1 MAKIVLFWI
10 LLGGT
15 GFAFAL
21 AVQMR
26 MMIALVLRRA
36 LKAWRP
42 VFEDRGLANQ
52 AVILAARDE
61 ASNEASDEQDADVN
75 GDVHAAAQHL
85 RATYPNPLNHLRT
98 ARRYSVVTPVL
109 VLALF
114 AFGRFGLGVI

>member
-10 LLGGT
+10 LLGST

-52 AVILAARDE
+52 AVILAASD
-61 ASNEASDEQDADVN
+61 EASDEQGADAN
-75 GDVHAAAQHL
+75 GDVHAAAKHL
-85 RATYPNPLNHLRT
+85 RTTYPNPLNHLRT